1 MNFKKLILPLLAA
14 ACLVSGGCN
23 KFAKAPKS
31 AFFSDSNKSQNAVKR
46 TNASFSETSMNYT
59 MDSTGVVNFNSLTDF
74 FTLDYSSEKP
84 DEPIEETEA
93 EKSSKKSKK
102 KNEVPKQTESV
113 IPGIRPLSDYSIQ
126 YNPEYKDPPKA
137 RDVFIPS
144 DPKDKTE
151 FKIDTWGPQQSI
163 VASNDAP
170 SFYVLFN
177 KPAKPLT
184 ALEAPSETS
193 DIMTVTPPLKGVF
206 RWYGT
211 QHLSFEAS
219 EAADPSI
226 VYTIKINPE
235 TKSSSGQKITGQLE
249 FKTQAEPLKIQ
260 NLWGGYVKDNT
271 TQSNYSSGTLPP
283 YENRFLIRLNYPV
296 TIETLNKKLLVK
308 VGSQEV
314 SFKAEPDYT
323 DKAFYWYYTPRSDES
338 KKITNTYIVTINDDV
353 PHNTT
358 VFTSIRDGK
367 GGSFSYSTL
376 KPFKL
381 ERVAN
386 MTSYSYGKTKDPLRV
401 EFTQIPDKASLIKN
415 ISFNFDYEL
424 KEENIIIE
432 GTDILVCN
440 LPLQLDTVY
449 SIKFG
454 DGIKDVYGQPC
465 NMSQKEYSFRTRAP
479 LSYVK
484 YIDYGTKMLEAQF
497 PHKILFEYQNIL
509 PGSYYETYKIDNPL
523 YRPSKTRLETS
534 TSEATVLEPGE
545 RNRRQFKEIN
555 LDPYLEDGYGFVQF
569 EAKVMT
575 NYYNWEGLLK
585 TTDNWNNLS
594 IQVTDLGVTARVG
607 INKSVVMIRSLK
619 TGKPVA
625 DATVNLLSNINSY
638 SGDPLDKSIASA
650 KSDKNGLAVITYTE
664 EQLKQIEAASP
675 GYSTGLYLFVQ
686 NGKDKVVFAPD
697 NHSAWREGV
706 FTSRITEAR
715 RAKQQTFMF
724 VDRGLYKPGEIVTFR
739 GIDKNQLLG
748 TLVSNHGSYTIISRG
763 NWWKSDSILEKP
775 ITGTLSE
782 NGGFYGSFKI
792 PDDTPGGSYIIE
804 YKRNE
809 NSFNETATV
818 AFTVASFERAKFES
832 SVTIP
837 SQNYYGGEPLAAE
850 LSANYLAGGAL
861 SNAAYKVSWYKQ
873 AQSFRP
879 DTKVS
884 KKYRFGP
891 NEYYDSGRDYINS
904 EEGSL
909 DSSGKAT
916 AICRTEKIKNG
927 RPYSYR
933 AEAYITDVS
942 NQRLFAQTQ
951 VTVHPSLFYFGI
963 AKPRN
968 ISGYPKK
975 KTKLE
980 FPYIITDTKG
990 ELVNS
995 KELKNVVKE
1004 LKYSL
1009 SREEWSLVNE
1019 KGVDNSIYT
1028 RYEKTDIVEA
1038 NGSIT
1043 FQNSGILNITPKECG
1058 WYTLTITGSD
1068 INDNYV
1074 ITTYEFYVTGGRS
1087 FWWDSYNSASIKL
1100 TPEQS
1105 EYNPGDTAEILLES
1119 PLPEGDY
1126 LITVEREGIFTEE
1139 IQHFDSPANV
1149 IKVPIAN
1156 NYVPV
1161 VYVSVSSYSMRK
1173 GPPTHEYGETD
1184 LDKPKGYYGVT
1195 PVHVNPYVRAFSIK
1209 IEPDKSSYKPGETA
1223 KVKLTA
1229 TKGGKPVKDAE
1240 ITFMAVD
1247 RGVLDLINYHVPN
1260 PINFFYSK
1268 YNFPLCVKG
1277 GDSRNLLMDPVTY
1290 SVKNLQGGDSDEDE
1304 EKENERKDFRPT
1316 AVFEPSLMTDKNG
1329 VVTCTFKMPDTLTT
1343 YRFTAFG
1350 VTNDKFALQEDEVKV
1365 QNPVNVQ
1372 QVQPRKLR
1380 VRDTAECG
1388 VLITNLTNNGVNV
1401 TVSAEVHT
1409 PDKDTT
1415 QDIQEGRKTVPGKGY
1430 IDGPSKHTVYVAS
1443 QESSVVY
1450 FDVAATQEGTVE
1462 LIYNIKSD
1470 VINEK
1475 LISPINIEESYVYE
1489 TVTLSGQT
1497 DKKNK
1502 TSKTENVLIPD
1513 FTKNGRGDFNITLDA
1528 TRLGMLGPTAKYL
1541 FEYPYGCMEQQSA
1554 RVLPLMIFG
1563 EYIDVFGLDSK
1574 VSDYRECVK
1583 SFLKKWKSVQ
1593 KKDGGF
1599 PYWPSGEKS
1608 DYYVSTRIAEIYAYG
1623 KQRGYTKGELK
1634 IDIDKLKDYLVNNF
1648 TKLDLKDFNRKAYAL
1663 YVLNLLGDK
1672 RLNAYLDSMA
1682 SVSDEFSLSTSA
1694 YIGLALCA
1702 EHSNE
1707 SIAKAQKIADAIRP
1721 YLIPTERSVTIS
1733 DKLTR
1738 RYQWYWW
1745 DNKEDE
1751 NALILQLFVSLN
1763 PQDTMVDK
1771 LLYSLLASQRNGYW
1785 YNTASSSKALQA
1797 IFIYIRKRNLDS
1809 VNFTAKATVNGKQ
1822 VLTNSFKGAGAKPK
1836 SLKLPFEDEII
1847 QSAQKN
1853 SPLPMKF
1860 EKDGTGVLY
1869 YTVEMKYAIPD
1880 EMQRWRSEGIDVD
1893 YTITDLNTGDVI
1905 NKDGSDAKNSLI
1917 TLESGKVYKAQI
1929 YVSSKRNL
1937 EYLAVRCPIPSG
1949 AEILDTQLSS
1959 GGSEGIDD
1967 WEQEN
1972 NYWRRYSNK
1981 DYKDNEAQ
1989 FFFNWFYHGGSYI
2002 TFTFRTSRRGVYP
2015 TPSVTAECMY
2025 QPEIFG
2031 RSNGYLF
2038 VIK

>member
-1 MNFKKLILPLLAA
+1 MNFKKIIFPLIT
-14 ACLVSGGCN
+14 ACFVFGGCS
-23 KFAKAPKS
+23 KISKTPKS
-31 AFFSDSNKSQNAVKR
+31 AFNSGSNSSKGNVTR
-46 TNASFSETSMNYT
+46 TNASFSEASMNYT
-59 MDSTGVVNFNSLTDF
+59 MDSTGVVDFNSFNNF
-74 FTLDYSSEKP
+74 FSLDYSSDKP
-84 DEPIEETEA
+84 DEPA
-93 EKSSKKSKK
+93 EDAAVTKASKKSKK

-113 IPGIRPLSDYSIQ
+113 IPGVRELSEYKTE

-137 RDVFIPS
+137 RDLFIPA
-144 DPKDKTE
+144 DDNKKDKSE

-163 VASNDAP
+163 VASNEAP

-184 ALEAPSETS
+184 ALETPTDTS
-193 DIMTVTPPLKGVF
+193 DIMTVTPKLKGTF

-219 EAADPSI
+219 EAADPSV

-235 TKSSSGQKITGQLE
+235 TKSAAGQKISGPLE
-249 FKTQAEPLKIQ
+249 FKTQAEPLRIQ

-271 TQSNYSSGTLPP
+271 TQNSYTTGTLPP
-283 YENRFLIRLNYPV
+283 YENRFLVRLNYPV
-296 TIETLNKKLLVK
+296 TVETLKKKLLVK
-308 VGSQEV
+308 TGSQEV

-338 KKITNTYIVTINDDV
+338 KKITNTFIVTITDEV
-353 PHNTT
+353 PHNIK
-358 VFTSIRDGK
+358 VYASIRDGA
-367 GGSFSYSTL
+367 GNAFSYDTL
-376 KPFKL
+376 KPFKI

-386 MTSYSYGKTKDPLRV
+386 LTSYSYGKTKNPLRV
-401 EFTQIPDKASLIKN
+401 EFSQIPDKDSLLKN

-424 KEENIIIE
+424 TADNIIIQ
-432 GTDILVCN
+432 GTDALICN
-440 LPLQLDTVY
+440 LPLEMDTAY
-449 SIKFG
+449 SINFG

-465 NMSQKEYSFRTRAP
+465 NLTKNAYSFKTRAP

-484 YIDYGTKMLEAQF
+484 FIDYGTKMLEAQF
-497 PHKILFEYQNIL
+497 PHKILFEYQNTL
-509 PGSYYETYKIDNPL
+509 GGSFYEAYKVDNPL
-523 YRPSKTRLETS
+523 YRPDKTKLELS
-534 TSEATVLEPGE
+534 LEDATALDPGE
-545 RNRRQFKEIN
+545 KNRRQFKEVN
-555 LDPYLEDGYGFVQF
+555 LDPYLDGGYGFVKF
-569 EAKVMT
+569 EAKVNT
-575 NYYNWEGLLK
+575 NYYDWEGILR
-585 TTDNWNNLS
+585 TSTDWNNLS
-594 IQVTDLGVTARVG
+594 IQVTDLGVSARVG
-607 INKSVVMIRSLK
+607 INKTVVMLRSLE

-625 DATVNLLSNINSY
+625 DATVHLLSPVNTYN
-638 SGDPLDKSIASA
+638 GNPLDKSIASA
-650 KSDKNGLAVITYTE
+650 KTNKNGLAVIIYTE
-664 EQLKQIEAASP
+664 DQLKQIEAASP
-675 GYSTGLYLFVQ
+675 GYSLGLNLFVE
-686 NGKDKVVFAPD
+686 NGKDKVVFSPD

-706 FTSRITEAR
+706 YTSRITEAR
-715 RAKQQTFMF
+715 KAKQRTFMF

-748 TLVSNHGSYTIISRG
+748 SLVSNTGDYSITARG
-763 NWWKSDSILEKP
+763 NWWKSNPILEKP

-782 NGGFYGSFKI
+782 SGGFYGSFKI
-792 PDDTPGGSYIIE
+792 PDDIQSGSYIIE
-804 YKRNE
+804 YKRAN
-809 NSFNETATV
+809 NSLNDTATV
-818 AFTVASFERAKFES
+818 MFTVASFERAKFET
-832 SVTIP
+832 SVKIP
-837 SQNYYGGEPLAAE
+837 AEKYYGGDPVSAS
-850 LSANYLAGGAL
+850 LSASYLAGGAL
-861 SNAAYKVSWYKQ
+861 SNASYKVSWYKQ
-873 AQSFRP
+873 TQSFNP
-879 DTKVS
+879 DTKAA
-884 KKYRFGP
+884 KKYHFGP
-891 NEYYDSGRDYINS
+891 NDYYDYERDFINT
-904 EEGSL
+904 EEGTL
-909 DSSGKAT
+909 DSTGQAT
-916 AICRTEKIKNG
+916 ALCRTEKIKNG
-927 RPYSYR
+927 RPYTYR

-942 NQRLFAQTQ
+942 NQRLFAQAQ

-963 AKPRN
+963 TKPRN

-980 FPYIITDTKG
+980 FPYIITDTAG
-990 ELVNS
+990 ELVDQ
-995 KELKNVVKE
+995 KDIKNTVKE

-1019 KGVDNSIYT
+1019 KGADNSIYT
-1028 RYEKTDIVEA
+1028 RYEKTDTVEA
-1038 NGSIT
+1038 NGSVTI
-1043 FQNSGILNITPKECG
+1043 QNSGILNITPKECG
-1058 WYTLTITGSD
+1058 WYTLTVTGSD

-1149 IKVPIAN
+1149 IKVPVAN

-1184 LDKPKGYYGVT
+1184 LDKPKGYFGVT
-1195 PVHVNPYVRAFSIK
+1195 PLYVNPYVKAFSIR
-1209 IEPDKSSYKPGETA
+1209 IEPEKSSYKPGETA

-1260 PINFFYSK
+1260 PIDFFYSK

-1290 SVKNLQGGDSDEDE
+1290 SIKNLQGGDSDEDE

-1316 AVFEPSLMTDKNG
+1316 AVFEPALITDKNG
-1329 VVTCTFKMPDTLTT
+1329 TVTCTFKMPDTLTT

-1350 VTNDKFALQEDEVKV
+1350 VSNDKFALQEDEIKV
-1365 QNPVNVQ
+1365 QNPVNIQ

-1388 VLITNLTNNGVNV
+1388 VLITNLTDKGVNV
-1401 TVSAEVHT
+1401 TVAAEVHT
-1409 PDKDTT
+1409 PDKDTP
-1415 QDIQEGRKTVPGKGY
+1415 QDIQEGRKTVPGKGF

-1450 FDVAATQEGTVE
+1450 FDVAAEEQGTVE
-1462 LIYNIKSD
+1462 LVYNIKSD

-1475 LISPINIEESYVYE
+1475 LISPIKIEETYVYE
-1489 TVTLSGQT
+1489 TVTMSGQT
-1497 DKKNK
+1497 DSKNK
-1502 TSKTENVLIPD
+1502 SSKTENVIIPS

-1563 EYIDVFGLDSK
+1563 EYIDVFGLDSQ

-1599 PYWPSGEKS
+1599 PYWPDGEKS
-1608 DYYVSTRIAEIYAYG
+1608 NYYVSSRIAEIYAYG
-1623 KQRGYTKGELK
+1623 KQRGYTKGDLK
-1634 IDIDKLKDYLVNNF
+1634 IDIDSLKNYLVNNF
-1648 TKLDLKDFNRKAYAL
+1648 TKLESDYSQKAYAL

-1672 RLNAYLDSMA
+1672 RLNAYLDGMA
-1682 SVSDEFSLSTSA
+1682 SVSNAFSLSTSA
-1694 YIGLALCA
+1694 YVGLALCA

-1707 SIAKAQKIADAIRP
+1707 SIAKAQTIADSIRP

-1733 DKLTR
+1733 DKITR
-1738 RYQWYWW
+1738 NYSWYWW
-1745 DNKEDE
+1745 DNKQDE

-1771 LLYSLLASQRNGYW
+1771 LLYNLLSTQKNGYW
-1785 YNTASSSKALQA
+1785 YNTASSAKALEA
-1797 IFIYIRKRNLDS
+1797 IFTYIRKRNLDS
-1809 VNFTAKATVNGKQ
+1809 VNFTGKASINGKQ
-1822 VLTNSFKGAGAKPK
+1822 ILTNTFKGAGAKPK
-1836 SLKLPFEDEII
+1836 TLKLPFEDELIK
-1847 QSAQKN
+1847 SSS

-1860 EKDGTGVLY
+1860 EKDGSGVMY

-1893 YTITDLNTGDVI
+1893 YTITDFETGDII
-1905 NKDGSDAKNSLI
+1905 NKEGSDAKNSLI

-1929 YVSSKRNL
+1929 YVSSKHDL

-1949 AEILDTQLSS
+1949 AELLDTQLSS
-1959 GGSEGIDD
+1959 GGSEGISDY
-1967 WEQEN
+1967 EQQN
-1972 NYWRRYSNK
+1972 SYWRRYSNK
-1981 DYKDNEAQ
+1981 DYKDIEAQ
-1989 FFFNWFYHGGSYI
+1989 FFFDRFRHGGSYI

-2015 TPSVTAECMY
+2015 TPSVNAECMY
-2025 QPEIFG
+2025 EPEIFG